1 MQFINFHLMP
11 YIQLDVKE
19 AAKARSA
26 WTVLPNHLY
35 DPVKGADNYEEFID
49 QLALSESLG
58 FDAAGVNEHHQT
70 AYGLMPAPNLI
81 ASALIQRTKKLKIAI
96 LGRALPLVNNPLMI
110 AEEFAMLDAMSRGR
124 IITGFVRG
132 IGAEYHTMGIN
143 PAFSHERFHEAHDL
157 ILRAWTEAGPFAYH
171 SRNYNFEYV
180 NIWPRVYQQPHP
192 PIWVPSQGSGETIK
206 WAAAPERRYPFMITF
221 TPTERVVGYLNT
233 YRDQCR
239 EYGYEAAPEQLGWAL
254 PIYVADTEERAI
266 EEARHAMETL
276 FADFFRMSF
285 EQLLPPGYTNAT
297 SIKNTMKA
305 RAGFMTKRATIE
317 ELVGN
322 GTVLVGTPK
331 TVRESLERMRDRT
344 NVHWISTVLQF
355 GSLPNDLARRNM
367 AMFASEVMP
376 HLR

>member
-11 YIQLDVKE
+11 YLQLDVQE

-26 WTVLPNHLY
+26 WTVLPNSLY

-58 FDAAGVNEHHQT
+58 FDAIGVNEHHQT

-81 ASALIQRTKKLKIAI
+81 ASALIQRTKKIKIAI

-157 ILRAWTEAGPFAYH
+157 ILRAWTETGPFAYH
-171 SRNYNFEYV
+171 SRHYNFEYV

-192 PIWVPSQGSGETIK
+192 PIWVPSQGSGDTIK
-206 WAAAPERRYPFMITF
+206 WAAAPERRYPFLITF

-239 EYGYEAAPEQLGWAL
+239 EYGYEAVPEQLGWAL

-266 EEARHAMETL
+266 NEARHAMEAL

-285 EQLLPPGYTNAT
+285 EQLLPPGYTSAV
-297 SIKNTMKA
+297 SIKNTMNA
-305 RAGFMTKRATIE
+305 RAAFMTKRATIE

-322 GTVLVGTPK
+322 GTILVGTPK
-331 TVRESLERMRDRT
+331 TVREGLERMRDRT
-344 NVHWISTVLQF
+344 NVHWISAVLQF
-355 GSLPNDLARRNM
+355 GSLPGDLARRSM
-367 AMFASEVMP
+367 AMFASEVIP